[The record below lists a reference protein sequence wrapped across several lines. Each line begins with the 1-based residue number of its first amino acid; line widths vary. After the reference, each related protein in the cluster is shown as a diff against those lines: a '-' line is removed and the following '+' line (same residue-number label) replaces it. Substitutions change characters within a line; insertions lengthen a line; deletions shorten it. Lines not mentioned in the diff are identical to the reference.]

1 MSTADTCSAG
11 ATRPSATHGSPR
23 PRDIDA
29 LVAAALAEDVGEI
42 GDVTARATIPADA
55 TGAAVVVA
63 REAGVVSGLD
73 FVVAAFE
80 QVDPRLTVQLLAADG
95 DRVAPG
101 AHLVR
106 VAGPSRGIVTGERV
120 ALNFLGL
127 LSGVATTTA
136 RLVEE
141 VAGTG
146 AQVVD
151 TRKTVPG
158 LRAAQKRAV
167 RHGGGANH
175 RLGLHDAVM
184 VKDNHIALAGGVT
197 AVLERL
203 ASGPD
208 APGHMVR
215 IEVEVDTLDQLRE
228 LAAFERRRL
237 DAGARP
243 VVDVV
248 LLDNMGPDGV
258 AGAVALLRAAGLHP
272 VVEVS
277 GGVAP
282 AAGGPSEAPVSG
294 GPSAAGELGG
304 HSPARALALA
314 GADVLSSGALTHS
327 ARWLDVALE
336 DEPVRGCR
344 AAR

>member
-1 MSTADTCSAG
+1 MTTHATPSSSPSSTLSTPAVTVRA
-11 ATRPSATHGSPR
+11 PR
-23 PRDIDA
+23 PADVDA
-29 LVAAALAEDVGEI
+29 LVAAALAEDLGTG
-42 GDVTARATIPADA
+42 GDVTARATVPDDA

-73 FVVAAFE
+73 FVAAAFE
-80 QVDPRLTVQLLAADG
+80 QVDPRLVVEPLAADG
-95 DRVAPG
+95 DRVPAGTPL
-101 AHLVR
+101 AR
-106 VAGPSRGIVTGERV
+106 VTGPTRGIVTGERV

-127 LSGVATTTA
+127 LSGVATATA
-136 RLVEE
+136 RLVDE

-146 AQVVD
+146 ARVVD

-167 RHGGGANH
+167 RHGGGSNH

-203 ASGPD
+203 AEGPE

-215 IEVEVDTLDQLRE
+215 VEVEVDTLEQLGE
-228 LAAFERRRL
+228 LAAFDRARAE
-237 DAGARP
+237 AGRRP

-248 LLDNMGPDGV
+248 LLDNMGPARVRD
-258 AGAVALLRAAGLHP
+258 AVALLRGAGLRP

-282 AAGGPSEAPVSG
+282 GGA
-294 GPSAAGELGG
+294 
-304 HSPARALALA
+304 ARALAEA

-336 DEPVRGCR
+336 DEP
-344 AAR
+344 A

>member
-1 MSTADTCSAG
+1 MSA
-11 ATRPSATHGSPR
+11 PR
-23 PRDIDA
+23 PRDVDA
-29 LVAAALAEDVGEI
+29 LVAAALAEDLGEVG
-42 GDVTARATIPADA
+42 DLTARATIPADA
-55 TGAAVVVA
+55 TGRAVVVA
-63 REAGVVSGLD
+63 REAGVVSGVD
-73 FVVAAFE
+73 FVVAAFA
-80 QVDPRLTVQLLAADG
+80 QVDPRLEVELLAADG

-101 AHLVR
+101 TPVAR
-106 VAGPSRGIVTGERV
+106 VAGPTRGIVTGERV

-127 LSGVATTTA
+127 LSGVATATA
-136 RLVEE
+136 RLVDE

-203 ASGPD
+203 AGGPD

-215 IEVEVDTLDQLRE
+215 IEVEVDTLEQLRE
-228 LAAFERRRL
+228 LAGFERRRI
-237 DAGARP
+237 DAGQRP

-248 LLDNMGPDGV
+248 LLDNMGPAGV
-258 AGAVALLRAAGLHP
+258 REAVELLRDAGVRP

-277 GGVAP
+277 GGVVP
-282 AAGGPSEAPVSG
+282 AAPGE
-294 GPSAAGELGG
+294 PSA
-304 HSPARALALA
+304 ARALAEA

-336 DEPVRGCR
+336 DE
-344 AAR
+344 